1 MYEAGK
7 DHTDQGMFSV
17 HLRRCDTTDSNV
29 CLSYV
34 VKCLCVSWPQT
45 HVLEITRCSRKAI
58 KKTQELIVPVEEDA
72 EIVVPENVHTC
83 KPVYLI

>member
-1 MYEAGK
+1 MTPQTAI
-7 DHTDQGMFSV
+7 
-17 HLRRCDTTDSNV
+17 
-29 CLSYV
+29 SYV
-34 VKCLCVSWPQT
+34 VKHFQLQCLCVSWPQT

-72 EIVVPENVHTC
+72 EIVVPKNVHTC